1 MRSFVTPV
9 SIFGQRNFFK
19 KIFNRLEDKTK
30 IVEIEIMKKLTE
42 TLNESLIFTK

>member
-19 KIFNRLEDKTK
+19 KNFNRLEDKK
-30 IVEIEIMKKLTE
+30 FVEIEIMKKLTE